1 MTCDEEAMDALRDF
15 AAVAAEDVDVAIA
28 LQASS

>member
-1 MTCDEEAMDALRDF
+1 MTCDEEAMDVLRDF
-15 AAVAAEDVDVAIA
+15 AAAAAEDVDVAIA